1 MFGIRFIKIPPTSQV
16 MVFKGGAVVR
26 EGAGLSFFYFAP
38 TTSLVVV
45 PLQTVDVPFMFAEIS
60 SDFQELTVQGQVAYR
75 ISQPAVIARV
85 LDYTTDRRGNYCS
98 EDPDRLPQRI
108 LNVLKVLVH
117 RELARLPLRAAV
129 AAADA
134 VAAAVAPNLAG
145 APELRALGLDILG
158 VSVLAIKPTPE
169 TARALESETREQLL
183 KEADGAIHARRV
195 SAVEQERVI
204 REKEL
209 STDIAVEHKKR
220 EIREAQMQA
229 DIAVEHKKREI
240 REAQME
246 AEQMV
251 QAKQH
256 QLRLAAVLAETHQE
270 EQRKALVTLAVA
282 NSRAEADAK
291 AYAISGVMKA
301 LSGVDVRTL
310 QALSSVGMQPDQL
323 IAVAFQGLAERA
335 DRIGE
340 LNISP
345 DLLHS
350 LLAGRGPRAKAGA

>member
-220 EIREAQMQA
+220 EIREAQM
-229 DIAVEHKKREI
+229 
-240 REAQME
+240 E

>member
-85 LDYTTDRRGNYCS
+85 IDYTTDRRGNYCS

-169 TARALESETREQLL
+169 TARALESESREQLL

-209 STDIAVEHKKR
+209 ST
-220 EIREAQMQA
+220 

-282 NSRAEADAK
+282 NNRAEADAK